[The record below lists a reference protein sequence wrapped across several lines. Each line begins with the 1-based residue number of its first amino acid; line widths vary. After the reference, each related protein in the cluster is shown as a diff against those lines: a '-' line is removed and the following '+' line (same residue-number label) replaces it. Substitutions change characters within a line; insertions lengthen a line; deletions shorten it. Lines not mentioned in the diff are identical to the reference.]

1 MILAM
6 AAATATLSPEE
17 AAAAKNRA
25 DLQMMYDQS
34 CAVRAYGSY
43 DDMCA
48 KLAQSIKVYDRDQAK
63 LARERA
69 RNPRLA
75 PPPASAPAPDPV
87 AAAPAA
93 QPAAAAPPPS
103 ALSLNGK

>member
-1 MILAM
+1 MLVILAM
-6 AAATATLSPEE
+6 AAATAAISPDD

-25 DLQMMYDQS
+25 DLQMLYDQS

-43 DDMCA
+43 DDMCN
-48 KLAQSIKVYDRDQAK
+48 KLSQSIKAYDRDQAK

-69 RNPRLA
+69 RNPRPA
-75 PPPASAPAPDPV
+75 PPPAPAPAV
-87 AAAPAA
+87 AAAPT
-93 QPAAAAPPPS
+93 APPPS

>member
-48 KLAQSIKVYDRDQAK
+48 KLA
-63 LARERA
+63 RERA